1 MSRSWWD
8 ASEMK
13 INRREHCPDGR
24 SVCKEIDV
32 APIVRGLLQQCADY
46 GLTAEETE
54 GVLEMT
60 ATIVRMR
67 KQNAPLSQVL
77 NAANTRP
84 SDRTD
89 TPAP

>member
-8 ASEMK
+8 ASRMK
-13 INRREHCPDGR
+13 INRWVDSPKGT
-24 SVCKEIDV
+24 VCKEIDV
-32 APIVRGLLQQCADY
+32 APIVRGLLQQCTDY
-46 GLTAEETE
+46 GLTVEETE

-60 ATIVRMR
+60 ATIVRLR

-77 NAANTRP
+77 NAADTRP

>member
-1 MSRSWWD
+1 MSRSWWE

-13 INRREHCPDGR
+13 INRWVDRPKGT
-24 SVCKEIDV
+24 VCKGIDV

-46 GLTAEETE
+46 GLTVEETE
-54 GVLEMT
+54 GLLEMT

-77 NAANTRP
+77 NAADTRL

-89 TPAP
+89 MPAP